1 VVKYSVGA
9 RHEVCDARCK
19 GIMFNTIDYEQLE
32 GDYVLVDVRSPK
44 EYSEFTIPGAVN
56 LPIFDDEEREL
67 IGTVYNH
74 ESIDKAKKMGVDFAS
89 KKLLL
94 LYEEIKKLREEHDKI
109 ILFCERGGYR
119 SSSLCALLNSI
130 GIGAV
135 KLRGGYKGY
144 RAVVN
149 SMLPKLNSEVNYI
162 VIHGY
167 TGTGKTELLKMLENR
182 GYDILDLEKHANHR
196 GSLLGDV
203 GLGSRMSQKQ
213 FESLVYD
220 NLRHRNSDTIFVEG
234 ESSRIGNIVIP
245 HYIMQSMK
253 AGKHILAVGSIEMR
267 VRRIVEE
274 YTKGKDSDADIINS
288 LEKLGRNISAR
299 RIEEY
304 ARNIRL
310 GNYHQ
315 VAEDLM
321 IRYYDPMYENEIKEF
336 EYELT
341 VNTDNIREACLN
353 IEKWL
358 EKARPEYI

>member
-1 VVKYSVGA
+1 MVKYSVGA

-89 KKLLL
+89 KRLLL

-203 GLGSRMSQKQ
+203 GLGSRMRQKQ

>member
-89 KKLLL
+89 KRLLL

-245 HYIMQSMK
+245 HYIIQSMK

>member
-1 VVKYSVGA
+1 
-9 RHEVCDARCK
+9 
-19 GIMFNTIDYEQLE
+19 MFNTIDYEQLE

-89 KKLLL
+89 KRLLL

>member
-89 KKLLL
+89 KRLLL